1 MRKFVVAA
9 GVVLLILGAA
19 SPATAAETFRVRIVK
34 GDGFRPATLTV
45 KVGDSVRWTN
55 LTDKKHQI
63 VQNGGAFTSPV
74 LTPGTGWTFTF
85 KAPGHYRYH
94 DGLRPALKGVVNVQ
108 GAPPNVSISASS
120 SVVTYGSEVTL
131 SGTISTQKEG
141 QNVVILG
148 KPYPDTSFTELD
160 TVTTIAGG
168 DWTYTTMP
176 SILTTYQ
183 ARFKGTNSQSVTVSV
198 RPKITFRYAR
208 GYLSTRVAAGTSF
221 AGHFVYLQRHTRFG
235 QWINV
240 RTLKLGI
247 HSSRVFRPPH
257 RRGLS
262 VYRIFL
268 TSNQAGP
275 GYVSS
280 HSGTQRVR
288 RH

>member
-1 MRKFVVAA
+1 MRKFVVGA
-9 GVVLLILGAA
+9 GVLLFLFSAA
-19 SPATAAETFRVRIVK
+19 SPAAAAEFRVRIVK
-34 GDGFRPATLTV
+34 GDGFRPATLTI
-45 KVGDSVRWTN
+45 KVGDSVRWSN
-55 LTDKKHQI
+55 VSDKKHQI

-74 LTPGTGWTFTF
+74 LAPGTGWTFTF

-108 GAPPNVSISASS
+108 GAAPSVSISASS
-120 SVVTYGSEVTL
+120 SVVTYGSEITL

-141 QNVVILG
+141 QNVAILG
-148 KPYPDTSFTELD
+148 KSYPDSSFTELG
-160 TVTTIAGG
+160 TVTTITGG
-168 DWTYTTMP
+168 DWTYTTTP
-176 SILTTYQ
+176 SILTTYE
-183 ARFKGTNSQSVTVSV
+183 AKFKGSNSQPVTVSV
-198 RPKITFRYAR
+198 RPRITFRYAR
-208 GYLSTRVAAGTSF
+208 GYLSTRVSASTTF

-240 RTLKLGI
+240 RALKLGI
-247 HSSRVFRPPH
+247 HSGRVFRPPH

-268 TSNQAGP
+268 TTNQAGP

-288 RH
+288 RR

>member
-1 MRKFVVAA
+1 MRRFVVGL
-9 GVVLLILGAA
+9 GVVLFLFSAA
-19 SPATAAETFRVRIVK
+19 SPAAAAEFRVRIVK
-34 GDGFRPATLTV
+34 GDGFRPATLTI

-55 LTDKKHQI
+55 NSEKKHQ
-63 VQNGGAFTSPV
+63 VVSNGGAFSSPV
-74 LTPGTGWTFTF
+74 LDPGTGWTFTF

-108 GAPPNVSISASS
+108 GAAPNVSIDASS
-120 SVVTYGSEVTL
+120 SVVTYGSEITL

-148 KPYPDTSFTELD
+148 KSYPDSSFTELD

-168 DWTYTTMP
+168 EWTYTTTP

-183 ARFKGTNSQSVTVSV
+183 ARFKGSNSQPVTVSV
-198 RPKITFRYAR
+198 RPRITFRYAR
-208 GYLSTRVAAGTSF
+208 GYLSTRLTAGTSF

-247 HSSRVFRPPH
+247 RSGRVFRPPH

-268 TSNQAGP
+268 TTNQAGP

-288 RH
+288 RR